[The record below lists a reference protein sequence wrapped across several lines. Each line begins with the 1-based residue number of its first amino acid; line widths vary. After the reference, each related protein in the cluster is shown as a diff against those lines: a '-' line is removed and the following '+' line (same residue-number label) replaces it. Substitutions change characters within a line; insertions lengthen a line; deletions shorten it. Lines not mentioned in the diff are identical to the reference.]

1 MTKHEVKT
9 VAQINES
16 TTAADYTSKVVTI
29 KNARINKYEKYSS
42 YSVYDWTDKPNYSTD
57 KKINL
62 YSASGNAG
70 KEFAWLDEYLDKA
83 VDLVFV
89 VNSMSNKNVWRG
101 AVLQVSLHQ

>member
-1 MTKHEVKT
+1 MLCWQNSREHPLTGKGWEEVMS
-9 VAQINES
+9 QGLS
-16 TTAADYTSKVVTI
+16 G
-29 KNARINKYEKYSS
+29 
-42 YSVYDWTDKPNYSTD
+42 
-57 KKINL
+57 
-62 YSASGNAG
+62 GNAG